1 MSLFPHIRGS
11 TTALGGA
18 VEAAHAAG
26 EALNAQQKVAELEE
40 QVDKL
45 TLVCAAMWELLKQ
58 KTALT
63 EEELAD
69 RVAIIDA
76 KDGTADGKITHT
88 VRPCSKCGRPVA
100 ALHRKCLY
108 CGFEQPMTT
117 IFEAL

>member
-1 MSLFPHIRGS
+1 MGIYSSNSGS
-11 TTALGGA
+11 NLGGS
-18 VEAAHAAG
+18 VEASRAAG
-26 EALNAQQKVAELEE
+26 EALNAQQKVAALQD

-45 TLVCAAMWELLKQ
+45 TLVCAAMWELLKL
-58 KTALT
+58 KTSLA
-63 EEELAD
+63 EEELAE
-69 RVAIIDA
+69 RMAVIDVR
-76 KDGTADGKITHT
+76 DGVADGKITHT